1 MTPTMKI
8 SYYLLRTLKVCA
20 AESGV
25 KMSKMN
31 TMTKVKKLPFGTNVR
46 VVISLKV
53 DNFNLNDQKEVW
65 KYFGECSDTFSLC
78 RIPCVV
84 GEVKRQ

>member
-1 MTPTMKI
+1 
-8 SYYLLRTLKVCA
+8 
-20 AESGV
+20 
-25 KMSKMN
+25 MSKMN

-65 KYFGECSDTFSLC
+65 KYVGERSDTFAL
-78 RIPCVV
+78 
-84 GEVKRQ
+84 

>member
-1 MTPTMKI
+1 MSNYSNDEI
-8 SYYLLRTLKVCA
+8 VNYLK
-20 AESGV
+20 
-25 KMSKMN
+25 N
-31 TMTKVKKLPFGTNVR
+31 YIF
-46 VVISLKV
+46 

-84 GEVKRQ
+84 GEVKAVT

>member
-1 MTPTMKI
+1 
-8 SYYLLRTLKVCA
+8 
-20 AESGV
+20 
-25 KMSKMN
+25 MSKMN

-53 DNFNLNDQKEVW
+53 DTFNLNDQKEVW

-84 GEVKRQ
+84 GEVKAVT

>member
-1 MTPTMKI
+1 MCGG
-8 SYYLLRTLKVCA
+8 KVGWRCQ
-20 AESGV
+20 
-25 KMSKMN
+25 KWIQWQKL
-31 TMTKVKKLPFGTNVR
+31 KLPFGTNVR

-84 GEVKRQ
+84 GEVKAVT

>member
-1 MTPTMKI
+1 
-8 SYYLLRTLKVCA
+8 
-20 AESGV
+20 
-25 KMSKMN
+25 MSKMN

-65 KYFGECSDTFSLC
+65 KYFGECSDTFYLC

-84 GEVKRQ
+84 GEVKAVT

>member
-1 MTPTMKI
+1 MCGG
-8 SYYLLRTLKVCA
+8 KVGWRCQ
-20 AESGV
+20 
-25 KMSKMN
+25 KWIQWQKL
-31 TMTKVKKLPFGTNVR
+31 KKLPFGTNVR

-84 GEVKRQ
+84 GEVKAVT